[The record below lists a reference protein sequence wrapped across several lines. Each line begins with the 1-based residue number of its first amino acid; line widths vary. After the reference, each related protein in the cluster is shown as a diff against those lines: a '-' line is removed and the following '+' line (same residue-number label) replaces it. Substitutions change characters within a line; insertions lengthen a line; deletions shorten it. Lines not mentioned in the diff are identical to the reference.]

1 MGRLIILAMILLAFG
16 CVSAPS
22 ENITNEKNVSPPLN
36 VPPENLTPIT
46 SGNITETPE
55 PPPPNLTNQNN
66 ITNQTNK
73 TGETNA
79 PVVPGVPP
87 AEIPERPKG
96 LAFGG
101 KYLLVLDDV
110 SIIPTSDEP
119 CGIFSILDSSD
130 YSVLDKEIICPG
142 ESKMF
147 SGYRIFVVK
156 VAAGY
161 SGQGNWAD
169 VRIYG

>member
-1 MGRLIILAMILLAFG
+1 MRRFWALAFASFLVVLG
-16 CVSAPS
+16 CVSQPIENKTNETNISPPSVNVTAPPA
-22 ENITNEKNVSPPLN
+22 NIT
-36 VPPENLTPIT
+36 PII

-55 PPPPNLTNQNN
+55 SPTPNIT
-66 ITNQTNK
+66 ITNQTDPEEPQ
-73 TGETNA
+73 TPE
-79 PVVPGVPP
+79 VPP
-87 AEIPERPKG
+87 EEIPEKPKG

-130 YSVLDKEIICPG
+130 YSVLEKEIICPG

-161 SGQGNWAD
+161 TGGGNWAD